1 MFVDLLIRFGLQ
13 LVLLFFTMVLVIIAW
28 FTFKYVLDWLIWRLG
43 LFYLK
48 GFNENEERRYWSQ
61 KEAVVRARRLLYQ
74 EKNKTLNLKD
84 NPHIERKIRLINLKE
99 ERKAHS
105 KYIKSL

>member
-13 LVLLFFTMVLVIIAW
+13 LVLLFFTMVLAIIAW

-43 LFYLK
+43 LFRLK
-48 GFNENEERRYWSQ
+48 GLNENEERRYWSQ
-61 KEAVVRARRLLYQ
+61 KEAVARARRLLYQ
-74 EKNKTLNLKD
+74 EKNIMLNLKD
-84 NPHIERKIRLINLKE
+84 TLRIERKIRLKNLKE
-99 ERKAHS
+99 ERKARS